1 MKTLIVYYSYSGHT
15 KKIALALAEKKSA
28 DIMEIEDV
36 KRPMKLKAY
45 TAGLLAAM
53 RGKTRPIKPFTAN
66 MAEYDSLMLLS
77 PVWADN
83 PPPAFNALLEQLPEG
98 KSVSLRM
105 ISASGKSGCKERLET
120 AIKARGCTL
129 ESFENI
135 KA

>member
-1 MKTLIVYYSYSGHT
+1 
-15 KKIALALAEKKSA
+15 
-28 DIMEIEDV
+28 
-36 KRPMKLKAY
+36 
-45 TAGLLAAM
+45 
-53 RGKTRPIKPFTAN
+53 
-66 MAEYDSLMLLS
+66 LLS